1 MPTLAVIL
9 ASILDV
15 LGVLQAVKAL
25 VQALKGASEDAAVEA
40 SPFSIDLRTQS
51 TDNILH
57 DPTVGLAQLH
67 DEIGLVRE
75 DYGVGHPA
83 CILDVLNAITL
94 LTPVTLPT
102 TPPPGYG
109 GASLTDIWAQTL
121 EVGQM
126 CALD

>member
-1 MPTLAVIL
+1 VPSLAVIL
-9 ASILDV
+9 AAILDV
-15 LGVLQAVKAL
+15 LGLLQAVKSL
-25 VQALKGASEDAAVEA
+25 VQAIKGASENAAVEA

-57 DPTVGLAQLH
+57 DPTVGLANLELQ
-67 DEIGLVRE
+67 IGLVRE
-75 DYGVGHPA
+75 DYGVGHAA
-83 CILDVLNAITL
+83 CILDVLTAIAL

>member
-1 MPTLAVIL
+1 MPSLGAIL
-9 ASILDV
+9 AYILEILGLVQSIKSVVENLAPPQGNVAVETAPYEILLNTIRIDAATENLPTQFSDV
-15 LGVLQAVKAL
+15 LTQI
-25 VQALKGASEDAAVEA
+25 AAVRLDTT
-40 SPFSIDLRTQS
+40 SP
-51 TDNILH
+51 H
-57 DPTVGLAQLH
+57 LATLT
-67 DEIGLVRE
+67 
-75 DYGVGHPA
+75 
-83 CILDVLNAITL
+83 DVLDAIAL